1 MFVSEK
7 VIDNAE
13 EKKQTHESRNTG
25 DQNTRSQNHTAKTFL
40 NTIDCNVISNNIPSQ
55 DTYEHNEKSFDIF
68 VSNQI
73 IERNENET
81 IRTNKSSR
89 NASIDSTEDS
99 GDWDDPELTRLLP
112 NFSAIEEQL
121 NERRMPFSVC

>member
-13 EKKQTHESRNTG
+13 EKKQSNESEKAG
-25 DQNTRSQNHTAKTFL
+25 EQNTKSQNHTAKGFL
-40 NTIDCNVISNNIPSQ
+40 NTVDCNAISNNILPQ
-55 DTYEHNEKSFDIF
+55 DTYEHEITNEIF
-68 VSNQI
+68 SSNQI
-73 IERNENET
+73 IERFENEAT
-81 IRTNKSSR
+81 RTNKSSR

-112 NFSAIEEQL
+112 EFSTLDEQL
-121 NERRMPFSVC
+121 NERKMRFSVC